1 MSNRNQ
7 AAPALEAP
15 MTAPLGPVRPAEGD
29 EVAAAAVGQ
38 EDGGGGTDTA
48 PVVANRGSA
57 ASSSVPAEHEPRPAT
72 PHAVPGASPPATG
85 EDSDDAANLGQAKL
99 QADPFWSTDK
109 GRQQLEA
116 VRGNIAGKALM

>member
-1 MSNRNQ
+1 
-7 AAPALEAP
+7 

-29 EVAAAAVGQ
+29 EVAAVGQ
-38 EDGGGGTDTA
+38 KDGGGGTDTA

-85 EDSDDAANLGQAKL
+85 DVSGDAASPGQAKL

-109 GRQQLEA
+109 GRQKLEA
-116 VRGNIAGKALM
+116 VRGNTAGNVLL